1 MNATPLSSPQRAVVL
16 FAHGSRD
23 PLWRQP
29 IEAVASRMADSAPQ
43 VPVRCAYLELCAPD
57 LNTVVHELLA
67 LGVQSMTVVPM
78 FLGVGK
84 HAREDLP
91 QLMQALQAQHPL
103 TQLTLRPA
111 IGEDP
116 AMIELMA
123 KIALHSGE

>member
-29 IEAVASRMADSAPQ
+29 IEAVAARMADSAPQ

-91 QLMQALQAQHPL
+91 LLMQALQAQHPRI
-103 TQLTLRPA
+103 QLTLRPA

-123 KIALHSGE
+123 KIALSPGE

>member
-1 MNATPLSSPQRAVVL
+1 MNATPPSSPQRAVVL

-29 IEAVASRMADSAPQ
+29 IEAVALRMVNTAPQ
-43 VPVRCAYLELCAPD
+43 VSVRRAYLELCAPD
-57 LNTVVHELLA
+57 LHTVVHELLA
-67 LGVQSMTVVPM
+67 LGVQTITVVPM

-91 QLMQALQAQHPL
+91 LLIQALQAQHPRMH
-103 TQLTLRPA
+103 LTLRPA

-123 KIALHSGE
+123 KIALSSRE

>member
-23 PLWRQP
+23 PLWHQP
-29 IEAVASRMADSAPQ
+29 IEAVALRMVSTAPQ
-43 VPVRCAYLELCAPD
+43 VSVRCAYLELCAPD
-57 LNTVVHELLA
+57 LHTVVHELLA
-67 LGVQSMTVVPM
+67 LDVQAITVVPM

-91 QLMQALQAQHPL
+91 LLIQALQAQHPRMHL
-103 TQLTLRPA
+103 ILRPA

-123 KIALHSGE
+123 KIALSSGE

>member
-1 MNATPLSSPQRAVVL
+1 MSDKPHTPPQRAVIL

-29 IEAVASRMADSAPQ
+29 IEAVSQRMAVNAPQ
-43 VPVRCAYLELCAPD
+43 VPVRCAFLELCEPNLA
-57 LNTVVHELLA
+57 TVVQELLG
-67 LGVQSMTVVPM
+67 LGVLAISVVPM

-91 QLMQALQAQHPL
+91 LLIHALQAQYPRM
-103 TQLTLRPA
+103 QLTLRPA

-123 KIALHSGE
+123 KIALSADK

>member
-1 MNATPLSSPQRAVVL
+1 MNATPVSSPQRAVVL

-29 IEAVASRMADSAPQ
+29 IEAVAARMADSAPQ

-57 LNTVVHELLA
+57 LNTVVHELL
-67 LGVQSMTVVPM
+67 TVVPM

-103 TQLTLRPA
+103 IQLTLRPA

>member
-1 MNATPLSSPQRAVVL
+1 MNATPLPSPQRAVVL

-29 IEAVASRMADSAPQ
+29 IEAVALRMVNTAPQ
-43 VPVRCAYLELCAPD
+43 ASVRCAYLELCAPD
-57 LNTVVHELLA
+57 LKTVVHELLA
-67 LGVQSMTVVPM
+67 LGVQAITVVPM

-91 QLMQALQAQHPL
+91 LLIQALQAQHPRL
-103 TQLTLRPA
+103 QLTLRPA

-123 KIALHSGE
+123 KIALSSGE